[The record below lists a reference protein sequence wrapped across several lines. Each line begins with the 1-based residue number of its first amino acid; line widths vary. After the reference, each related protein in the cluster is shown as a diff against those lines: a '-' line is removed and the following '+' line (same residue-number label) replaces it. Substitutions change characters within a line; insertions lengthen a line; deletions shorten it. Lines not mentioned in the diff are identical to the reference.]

1 MKKIMLYFGA
11 AVLLVLSSCSK
22 EDASA
27 PKTHPMTIGVSLGEA
42 TKSALS
48 VDGTGLKRAWKEGD
62 ALVVLCPQTKTIE
75 KFTLVE
81 GAGTTQ
87 AKFANASSALPLT
100 GSYEVTLCYPYGELN
115 PEGTSI
121 KWDFSTQAGTL
132 ESAGDL
138 DLLGNGTTLNDGIL
152 PNVELKFPKCY
163 FVHFPKG
170 LQLLTGADG
179 TVTLEKLTINGAYPN
194 FTNYFSYEYWE
205 VSGEPVFGPS
215 TGGDSG
221 ISVKDVTLTDGCL
234 DSDIYLSI
242 FINDKSASGYKV
254 SFNVKDESKEYTY
267 PIGDVKGLDRKLYH
281 FKQSNFSPVLAR

>member
-27 PKTHPMTIGVSLGEA
+27 PKTHPMTIGVSLDEA

-48 VDGTGLKRAWKEGD
+48 VDGTGLKRAWKAGD
-62 ALVVLCPQTKTIE
+62 EIAVLYNKTIE

-81 GAGTTQ
+81 GAGTTK
-87 AKFANASSALPLT
+87 AKFANASSSLPLT
-100 GSYEVTLCYPYGELN
+100 GSYKVTICYPYGEVDSEEEEIL
-115 PEGTSI
+115 I

-138 DLLGNGTTLNDGIL
+138 DLLSGGATLNDGVL
-152 PNVELKFPKCY
+152 PNVTVASPGCY
-163 FVHFPKG
+163 FLHFPKG
-170 LQLLTGADG
+170 LQLLSGADG
-179 TVTLEKLTINGAYPN
+179 TVTLEKLTVNGTYPYFVSYFYYQ
-194 FTNYFSYEYWE
+194 FTD
-205 VSGEPVFGPS
+205 SGDIMPCN
-215 TGGDSG
+215 GGDGG

-242 FINDKSASGYKV
+242 ISNGTSAPGYKV

-267 PIGDVKGLDRKLYH
+267 PIGDVAGLDHKLYH